1 MSDKLDQLLH
11 DAAREANEAVDF
23 GAIKAKVLRRR
34 RQRMLRAW
42 GASVAC
48 FVCVATAL
56 LFWRF
61 GAPSYYGAAK
71 APGGGQDNAAAQ
83 ENERADL
90 CKGLMAPEAA
100 PAPEDS
106 GDAEIQIP
114 QANDD
119 TSRSESDKLYTMDGG
134 ESSLRQMGTLELS
147 EEEISQTLLAAEPQL
162 VLTFLDS
169 AEAPLV
175 PPLGSL
181 ELVEAEGQDAVI
193 VYHFREGRVL
203 SLTQP
208 GADVAVLLD
217 YVYLLVEPA

>member
-1 MSDKLDQLLH
+1 LSDKLDQLLH
-11 DAAREANEAVDF
+11 DAAREANQVVDF
-23 GAIKAKVLRRR
+23 DAIKAKVLRRR

-61 GAPSYYGAAK
+61 GMPSYGAQAPSAGA
-71 APGGGQDNAAAQ
+71 GDAAAQ
-83 ENERADL
+83 ESESADL

-100 PAPEDS
+100 PAPEGS
-106 GDAEIQIP
+106 GDVEIQIP

-119 TSRSESDKLYTMDGG
+119 TSRAESDKFYTMSGAED
-134 ESSLRQMGTLELS
+134 SLRQVGTLELS

-169 AEAPLV
+169 AQAPLL

-181 ELVEAEGQDAVI
+181 ELVEAEGQDPVI
-193 VYHFREGRVL
+193 VYHFKEERVL

-208 GADVAVLLD
+208 GGDVAVLLD
-217 YVYLLVEPA
+217 YVYLLVQPA